1 MPKKKWDNDG
11 PRRSAQG
18 YGWDWRYLQTIMMMS
33 AASDVARK
41 EVKVWWNF
49 LDSHPDIKEDLRRDV
64 LESNLSRDKIVE
76 RLKDLIKRF
85 NEEQQRRQRIMKE
98 QLK

>member
-64 LESNLSRDKIVE
+64 LEVKPLA
-76 RLKDLIKRF
+76 
-85 NEEQQRRQRIMKE
+85 RQDCRAAEGSDQAI
-98 QLK
+98 